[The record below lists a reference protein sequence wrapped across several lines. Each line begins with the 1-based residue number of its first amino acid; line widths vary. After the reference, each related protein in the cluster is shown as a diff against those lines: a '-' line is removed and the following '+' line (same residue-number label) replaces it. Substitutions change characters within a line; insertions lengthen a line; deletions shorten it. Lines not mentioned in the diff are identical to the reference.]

1 MKGEIAVRYTIRHFD
16 LPLLTFEANMDSAD
30 TGLHFIKVYEENRSF
45 LPLNLTVSE
54 DGVERWLRHRAI
66 PKNRAYVDA
75 LLSKVGLS
83 LNRPLGIIAANKGL
97 SLNDCFWVDAE
108 GSGDTFEK
116 VNLYDNRF
124 SQVLAVIA
132 FTGYGS
138 SIRTSLASCPEF
150 STNGM
155 LPKCWRRQNGKIYLY
170 KGGTSGFS
178 NFGFEPYSELYA
190 YQVAQV
196 MGVNAIR
203 YTLTKDLK
211 RTLCSKCELFTSKEY
226 SYIPIGQL
234 VSKGGIKAILAYLE
248 KYKDINFGQDGSYYV
263 IPKDQY
269 EQIKKV
275 LSGDTDGLSAKSI
288 RAIKEKIR
296 EIEEQTGRSFFDVVR
311 SGNVDYAAVQRGKI
325 METLDKKSD
334 QLNQTADNQKQRAD
348 ERSDKKREQA
358 QQEAAPSLQKAGKA
372 AAEAAFISGGFQ
384 LAVGIYSKCKEG
396 KKINEFTVDD
406 WKDIGIDTAKAA
418 AEGGISGFAI
428 YSITNFTS
436 ISAGP
441 AAAGVS
447 LAFSVSELA
456 YRKSTGA
463 ISDEEFKESCQMAAL
478 NAAVSAVGAAIG
490 QELIPI
496 PLLGAW
502 IGSFIATQGL
512 ERLCDEGFHNALTMS
527 AYEVRKMTQRL
538 EYGTARIAYSSAYTN
553 QAISQAQNLHEETQ
567 TLLDDFNRKK
577 R

>member
-1 MKGEIAVRYTIRHFD
+1 MRYTIRHFD
-16 LPLLTFEANMDSAD
+16 LPLLTFAANMDSAD
-30 TGLHFIKVYEENRSF
+30 TDLHIIKVYEENRSF

-124 SQVLAVIA
+124 SQVLAAIA

-178 NFGFEPYSELYA
+178 NLGFEPYSELYA

-211 RTLCSKCELFTSKEY
+211 KTLCSKCELFTSKEY

-234 VSKGGIKAILAYLE
+234 VSKGGIKAILAYYQTLGQNFVDALE
-248 KYKDINFGQDGSYYV
+248 DMLVFDAIICNTDRHYGNFG
-263 IPKDQY
+263 
-269 EQIKKV
+269 V
-275 LSGDTDGLSAKSI
+275 LVDNKTNTIAAPAPLFDHGNSLFSLGGTDLW
-288 RAIKEKIR
+288 
-296 EIEEQTGRSFFDVVR
+296 
-311 SGNVDYAAVQRGKI
+311 
-325 METLDKKSD
+325 
-334 QLNQTADNQKQRAD
+334 DNQKAFD
-348 ERSDKKREQA
+348 EYARTLLPLAYDDF
-358 QQEAAPSLQKAGKA
+358 LA
-372 AAEAAFISGGFQ
+372 AAKSAMKPRHRTMLHKLLDFHFDRRATHYNLPPNRLKIIE
-384 LAVGIYSKCKEG
+384 KE
-396 KKINEFTVDD
+396 VQRR
-406 WKDIGIDTAKAA
+406 AR
-418 AEGGISGFAI
+418 
-428 YSITNFTS
+428 
-436 ISAGP
+436 
-441 AAAGVS
+441 V
-447 LAFSVSELA
+447 
-456 YRKSTGA
+456 
-463 ISDEEFKESCQMAAL
+463 
-478 NAAVSAVGAAIG
+478 
-490 QELIPI
+490 
-496 PLLGAW
+496 LLG
-502 IGSFIATQGL
+502 
-512 ERLCDEGFHNALTMS
+512 
-527 AYEVRKMTQRL
+527 
-538 EYGTARIAYSSAYTN
+538 
-553 QAISQAQNLHEETQ
+553 
-567 TLLDDFNRKK
+567 
-577 R
+577 